1 MQNKNPFF
9 IIHLFTYIQICLYLL
24 FYRFSSN
31 EKKRKRNF
39 WSHFLWNSLN
49 ILMIN
54 QNEIKT
60 HNSAFIVLEKFIW
73 NTNDL
78 SCWHTCIYLS
88 SVTNNRQI
96 YILFFLFSSEQIT
109 IDFLLFSLIDMYLHK
124 KRTTFRN
131 FHRKTFSLCYLRY
144 ITKNKSSGQCWLPKW
159 NSSCHSH
166 LYIFPLYLWLSIG
179 IYSIQFY
186 DF

>member
-9 IIHLFTYIQICLYLL
+9 IIYLFTYIQICLYLL

-39 WSHFLWNSLN
+39 WSHFPWNSLN

-88 SVTNNRQI
+88 SVTNNRHI
-96 YILFFLFSSEQIT
+96 YILFSPFFLKLTNYSQFS
-109 IDFLLFSLIDMYLHK
+109 FFFLFSLI
-124 KRTTFRN
+124 N
-131 FHRKTFSLCYLRY
+131 ICIY
-144 ITKNKSSGQCWLPKW
+144 IR
-159 NSSCHSH
+159 
-166 LYIFPLYLWLSIG
+166 I
-179 IYSIQFY
+179 
-186 DF
+186 D